1 MDIVLLERVEAL
13 GNMGDVVNVKPGY
26 ARNFLIPRG
35 KALRATKDNIAEFEA
50 RRAELEAR
58 NAEMRDGAEES
69 AGNLDGA
76 QAVLIRQA
84 SDSLQL
90 YGSVNARDIANA
102 LAEQGFDI
110 NKRQVILDHPIKSL
124 GIHEVRVALH
134 PEVSVTVVA
143 NVARSAD
150 EAAVQAETGRAVGA
164 FEEEEAEEAA
174 APAIEDLVE
183 AEVAEQVLEDVA
195 EAAED
200 GGEEASDEA
209 ASDADESPAA
219 DEDETKE

>member
-26 ARNFLIPRG
+26 ARNFLIPHG
-35 KALRATKDNIAEFEA
+35 KALRATKDNIAEFES

-58 NAEMRDGAEES
+58 NAEMRDGAEKS

-102 LAEQGFDI
+102 LSEQGFDI
-110 NKRQVILDHPIKSL
+110 NKRQVVLDHPIKSL

-134 PEVSVTVVA
+134 PEVSVTVIA
-143 NVARSAD
+143 NVARSED

-195 EAAED
+195 EATEED
-200 GGEEASDEA
+200 GEEAGDQA
-209 ASDADESPAA
+209 AGDAEDSPAT
-219 DEDETKE
+219 DEGETKE

>member
-1 MDIVLLERVEAL
+1 M
-13 GNMGDVVNVKPGY
+13 
-26 ARNFLIPRG
+26 
-35 KALRATKDNIAEFEA
+35 
-50 RRAELEAR
+50 
-58 NAEMRDGAEES
+58 
-69 AGNLDGA
+69 
-76 QAVLIRQA
+76 IRQA

-110 NKRQVILDHPIKSL
+110 NKRQVVLDHPIKSL

-150 EAAVQAETGRAVGA
+150 EAAIQAETGRAVGA

-200 GGEEASDEA
+200 GGEGRRRRGGQRSRRNG
-209 ASDADESPAA
+209 PAA

>member
-26 ARNFLIPRG
+26 ARNFLIPHG
-35 KALRATKDNIAEFEA
+35 KALRATKDNIAEFES

-58 NAEMRDGAEES
+58 NAEMRDGAENS
-69 AGNLDGA
+69 ASDLDGA

-110 NKRQVILDHPIKSL
+110 NKRQVVLDHPIKSL

-134 PEVSVTVVA
+134 PEVNVTVVA
-143 NVARSAD
+143 NVARSED

-195 EAAED
+195 EAADEGGED
-200 GGEEASDEA
+200 GGDEA
-209 ASDADESPAA
+209 AGDAEESPAA
-219 DEDETKE
+219 NEDETKE